1 MIAFLV
7 KYRLLVSLLF
17 YLFMGSPIILDAL
30 KISGEPADIINWI
43 SRILIFLFWLI
54 ILLDMIKHKL
64 FNKTFWILSMVFIPI
79 FAPVV
84 YLFRR
89 KQLINLRNNRFRS

>member
-1 MIAFLV
+1 MINLFI

-17 YLFMGSPIILDAL
+17 YLFMGSAIILDAL

-43 SRILIFLFWLI
+43 SRILIFSFWLI
-54 ILLDMIKHKL
+54 ILLDMIKQKL
-64 FNKTFWILSMVFIPI
+64 FNKTFWILSMFVLPI

-89 KQLINLRNNRFRS
+89 KQLAKLRNNRFRS